1 MLIPLRSMCNMGGYC
16 TKVVNDCNILQLTLG
31 EWCVCDNVFLC
42 LITNNVFGTQVC
54 SPSNRNIF
62 NKFCI
67 FLSLASAV
75 SCPKAALLSLSR
87 STAGVIDCRPWCWNC
102 SGRLR
107 SLMDPQLKPAARMC
121 SCSPWAEHAPSVTK
135 KPVQYSSHG
144 AAVWRQA
151 CKNEEWNRTD
161 MSKLE
166 SQWHTER
173 FLKCMKFAFVH
184 QGLQPSKRRH
194 LNKCPAKL
202 QGEGQRFL
210 HSRSIFL
217 DIGWFS
223 SEWAFDSSTMADNW
237 CIVCREIM
245 TFWCQEFRG
254 LTSAGHGAVAAGELT
269 WADMSWACRGA
280 NLI

>member
-1 MLIPLRSMCNMGGYC
+1 
-16 TKVVNDCNILQLTLG
+16 
-31 EWCVCDNVFLC
+31 
-42 LITNNVFGTQVC
+42 
-54 SPSNRNIF
+54 
-62 NKFCI
+62 
-67 FLSLASAV
+67 
-75 SCPKAALLSLSR
+75 
-87 STAGVIDCRPWCWNC
+87 
-102 SGRLR
+102 
-107 SLMDPQLKPAARMC
+107 MC
-121 SCSPWAEHAPSVTK
+121 SCSPAEHAPSVTK

-210 HSRSIFL
+210 HSRSIFS

-223 SEWAFDSSTMADNW
+223 SEWAFDHGRSLVYRVSRNHDK
-237 CIVCREIM
+237 ILQR
-245 TFWCQEFRG
+245 CQEFRG

-269 WADMSWACRGA
+269 WAEHFWC
-280 NLI
+280 